1 MASTAVVTM
10 VYDDPEM
17 LRIWVNY
24 YAKFV
29 DRRNLFVVTH
39 GHQPYVAEAAEGCTI
54 VPVHRRDPYG
64 MMDVDRWHFVS
75 EFCSSLTRMF
85 DTVIY
90 NDVDELLV
98 VDPAVSDDPIAYV
111 EQVSDEKVLT
121 AFALEIMHRWTEE
134 HDLDFTRP
142 VLNQRKYV
150 RSNFTYC
157 KPCVVRRP
165 VVWVPDGHGI
175 MHQPTL
181 NLIDHL
187 YLFHL
192 KWIDRQ
198 FHIERYERRF
208 RMHEIEED
216 EAAVHIGAGTW
227 IKSKAQYMRMTDAIE
242 DTPIE
247 KWGSGLDFADEVVM
261 LHDLYKG
268 SNTGRFMSGRR
279 VGRELRV
286 LPERFVGLF

>member
-1 MASTAVVTM
+1 MATALVTM
-10 VYDDPEM
+10 VYDDPEL
-17 LRIWVNY
+17 LRIWVGY
-24 YAKFV
+24 YSKFT
-29 DRRNLFVVTH
+29 DRRNLYVVTH
-39 GHQPYVAEAAEGCTI
+39 GHQPYVAEAAKGCTI
-54 VPVHRRDPYG
+54 IPVHRRPTYG
-64 MMDVDRWHFVS
+64 QMDVDRWHFVS

-98 VDPAVSDDPIAYV
+98 VDPDVASDPLAYID
-111 EQVSDEKVLT
+111 EVSDEKVLS
-121 AFALEIMHRWTEE
+121 AFALEIMHRWSEE

-142 VLNQRKYV
+142 ILNQRKYV

-175 MHQPTL
+175 MHQPQP

-198 FHIERYERRF
+198 FHIDRYERRY
-208 RMHEIEED
+208 RMHEAAEGED
-216 EAAVHIGAGTW
+216 AVHVGAGTW
-227 IKSKAQYMRMTDAIE
+227 IKSKAQYMRMTDDIE
-242 DTPIE
+242 DLPIE
-247 KWGSGLDFADEVVM
+247 KWGSGLDYADERK
-261 LHDLYKG
+261 LFLEQYHG
-268 SNTGRFMSGRR
+268 SNSGRFMSSRR

-286 LPERFVGLF
+286 LPERFVGAF